1 MLPFGSKSSR
11 FTLVHIFFIL
21 RFWDNGSASRSVGR
35 MDTGEDLA
43 SSVISEKF
51 QEANKK
57 IGDLQEEV
65 RILKMKVEFLEQ
77 TVDGLKDKKINLL
90 ENTVWLMKEMKTMK
104 SLKAMKAKKR
114 RHVLKAMKR
123 RK

>member
-1 MLPFGSKSSR
+1 MFASLGDQVGR
-11 FTLVHIFFIL
+11 FSDMFRHFA
-21 RFWDNGSASRSVGR
+21 RSRSCFLCIYGA
-35 MDTGEDLA
+35 DLA

-65 RILKMKVEFLEQ
+65 RVLKMKVEFLEQ

-104 SLKAMKAKKR
+104 AMKAI
-114 RHVLKAMKR
+114 KAMKR
-123 RK
+123 RKVLKKAQKAKK